1 MSSQRGISLIE
12 LMVALTIAL
21 FLLLGVGVM
30 FISMRHT
37 FIDRQALSALQNN
50 ERIAMTILA
59 ASIQG
64 AGYYPSSIPPASP
77 ATPPAWSVGQPL
89 SGTAGGTSPDTLST
103 SFISPA
109 TGSTNNQGCSAAPV
123 ANTAYTD
130 VFSIGAATSTYPNTL
145 ICTEQYGTVTTVIP
159 LITGVTGMS
168 VLYGIDPAGLGLSE
182 YVDASGVTNWAT
194 VKSVGITLVFSNP
207 LASEP
212 GQPATVS
219 VTRVATY
226 MNRL

>member
-50 ERIAMTILA
+50 ERVAMTILA
-59 ASIQG
+59 ANIQG

-77 ATPPAWSVGQPL
+77 ATPPAWTVGQPL

-109 TGSTNNQGCSAAPV
+109 TGSTNNQGCSATPV
-123 ANTAYTD
+123 ASTTYTD

-145 ICTEQYGTVTTVIP
+145 ICTENGTAIP

-168 VLYGIDPAGLGLSE
+168 VLYGIDPTGLGLSE
-182 YVDASGVTNWAT
+182 YVDASGVTNWAN